1 MLICQS
7 LRRKSPSS
15 RATQTCQLVFGG
27 GYDDDD
33 LMRSEVSPLPR
44 PPQSATF
51 RRLFSCPWFDL
62 PAMRQIAFRKG
73 RSVDVGPFHR
83 RNVRATKR
91 DPDRWTMRY
100 VQPRN
105 LADGLASKKSTWDRR
120 PMEVSPAVRRRL
132 SILLSATRRRL
143 SPRNTGVRWVVH
155 PIVIRYPENKAGN
168 GSLLITSHR

>member
-62 PAMRQIAFRKG
+62 PAIRQIAFRKG

-105 LADGLASKKSTWDRR
+105 LAGGLASKNRR
-120 PMEVSPAVRRRL
+120 GIAALWKYHLQSDGAYQYCYRPPGGDCHRATPA
-132 SILLSATRRRL
+132 
-143 SPRNTGVRWVVH
+143 
-155 PIVIRYPENKAGN
+155 
-168 GSLLITSHR
+168 